1 MFSDINLG
9 QIKNDKNYNFLNKYD
24 EDKEIFSNNYHSCDY
39 YEMEGLNNKFSRFK
53 DRFSTY
59 SHNIRSI
66 NGHWEDF
73 LDIID
78 SIQPHNFSVIALQE
92 IWSVQKTYS
101 IPGYEKLEFLTRDK
115 NGPPNPNCG
124 GGVGLFVHSK
134 FKDYEI
140 LNNESIFIPH
150 VYESI
155 WIKIKMKQGADKI
168 IGNIYRPNTAP
179 RANLEQAIEIHSQIL
194 DKILNDESHRN
205 CDIQILS
212 DFNLNMLNFETHN
225 LTNDYINLLISKSFL
240 PVITLPTRVK
250 QQSATLIDHIWTNKV
265 TTSYKS
271 GIILNSLS
279 DHFPVVYF
287 EEGKQQKIQL
297 PDNITRK
304 IDSNTI
310 LSFCNLLKSTSWSN
324 VLREPDP
331 KNAFTNFFE
340 KINSARDLA
349 FPEIR
354 VKSKLIKFK
363 HNPWMSQGLKIS
375 KKQKDRLCAK
385 KVKRPTEG
393 NINSYKR
400 FNKVYNKVRRAA
412 KKLYYEKQFKKFTN
426 DSKKTWSVIKEV
438 IGSSKQKDQL
448 PNFFSKNNQ
457 IINDS
462 LEIANG
468 FNTFFA
474 GIGPKLASEIQP
486 SDINY
491 ETFLS
496 DRNPNSFQF
505 SRISEID
512 ILGICRKLKPKLSSG
527 ADFISTKLLKDIAP
541 LIITPLHYLINLSLE
556 TGYVPKE
563 FKVAKIVPV
572 FKEGDCHDFNNYRP
586 ISLLSSFSK
595 LMEKIVAKQLL
606 RFLHIHN
613 IIYKHQ
619 YGFRAKHNTSHPVLQ
634 FSEKIYNA
642 LNQKPSA
649 KTLAIFIDL
658 KKAFDTVDH
667 TILLNKMAHYGI
679 RNAANTWFRNYLD
692 SREQFVTINGIQS
705 VKKEII
711 CGVPQG
717 SVLGPLLFLIF
728 INDLPNSTQFLT
740 LLFADDTTFQISGVD
755 TDQLFMLANSELEK
769 SSVWFRANKLTLN
782 VKKTKYMIFS
792 DQNLTTIPNKLQIG
806 SQIIEQVGT
815 NCKEKYFKFVGHVID
830 DKFSWE
836 GHVQHITKKLAS
848 ANFGINSSKNFLP
861 MQIRKTLY
869 YSLFESHLNFGN
881 LLWGCANKK
890 SINKIENL
898 QKKCIRNVAL
908 KNFRAHTEPIFK
920 NLGIL
925 KFTDKLSYCRSVFM
939 HQYRHGKLPPSFTG
953 IFRDTTMSDKVQ
965 SRHNDYNYLN
975 EPAVKKC
982 LEKFPLKQII
992 FNWNS
997 LDIDLKATG
1006 DLEEFQ
1012 SMLHVKLLSQYNY
1025 DTDCSLDCFSCNHS

>member
-375 KKQKDRLCAK
+375 KKQKDRLFAK
-385 KVKRPTEG
+385 KVKGPSEY

-400 FNKVYNKVRRAA
+400 FNKVYNKVRKAA

-426 DSKKTWSVIKEV
+426 DSKKTWSVI
-438 IGSSKQKDQL
+438 
-448 PNFFSKNNQ
+448 
-457 IINDS
+457 
-462 LEIANG
+462 
-468 FNTFFA
+468 
-474 GIGPKLASEIQP
+474 
-486 SDINY
+486 
-491 ETFLS
+491 
-496 DRNPNSFQF
+496 
-505 SRISEID
+505 
-512 ILGICRKLKPKLSSG
+512 RK
-527 ADFISTKLLKDIAP
+527 
-541 LIITPLHYLINLSLE
+541 
-556 TGYVPKE
+556 
-563 FKVAKIVPV
+563 
-572 FKEGDCHDFNNYRP
+572 
-586 ISLLSSFSK
+586 
-595 LMEKIVAKQLL
+595 
-606 RFLHIHN
+606 
-613 IIYKHQ
+613 
-619 YGFRAKHNTSHPVLQ
+619 
-634 FSEKIYNA
+634 
-642 LNQKPSA
+642 
-649 KTLAIFIDL
+649 
-658 KKAFDTVDH
+658 
-667 TILLNKMAHYGI
+667 
-679 RNAANTWFRNYLD
+679 
-692 SREQFVTINGIQS
+692 
-705 VKKEII
+705 
-711 CGVPQG
+711 
-717 SVLGPLLFLIF
+717 
-728 INDLPNSTQFLT
+728 
-740 LLFADDTTFQISGVD
+740 
-755 TDQLFMLANSELEK
+755 
-769 SSVWFRANKLTLN
+769 
-782 VKKTKYMIFS
+782 
-792 DQNLTTIPNKLQIG
+792 
-806 SQIIEQVGT
+806 
-815 NCKEKYFKFVGHVID
+815 
-830 DKFSWE
+830 
-836 GHVQHITKKLAS
+836 
-848 ANFGINSSKNFLP
+848 
-861 MQIRKTLY
+861 
-869 YSLFESHLNFGN
+869 
-881 LLWGCANKK
+881 
-890 SINKIENL
+890 
-898 QKKCIRNVAL
+898 
-908 KNFRAHTEPIFK
+908 
-920 NLGIL
+920 
-925 KFTDKLSYCRSVFM
+925 
-939 HQYRHGKLPPSFTG
+939 
-953 IFRDTTMSDKVQ
+953 
-965 SRHNDYNYLN
+965 
-975 EPAVKKC
+975 
-982 LEKFPLKQII
+982 
-992 FNWNS
+992 
-997 LDIDLKATG
+997 
-1006 DLEEFQ
+1006 
-1012 SMLHVKLLSQYNY
+1012 
-1025 DTDCSLDCFSCNHS
+1025 